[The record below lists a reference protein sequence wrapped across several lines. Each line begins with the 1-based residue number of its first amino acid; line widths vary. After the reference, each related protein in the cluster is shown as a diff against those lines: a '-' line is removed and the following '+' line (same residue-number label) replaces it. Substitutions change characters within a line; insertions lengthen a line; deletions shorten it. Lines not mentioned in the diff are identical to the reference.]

1 VVSGEFR
8 TFVRTADSGR
18 HVTYRFCP
26 SCGSTIAY
34 ELEAQP
40 GVVAVPLGAFTD
52 AADLPTPRYSVYE
65 SRKLDWVTVSG
76 DGIEHHD

>member
-1 VVSGEFR
+1 
-8 TFVRTADSGR
+8 
-18 HVTYRFCP
+18 
-26 SCGSTIAY
+26 
-34 ELEAQP
+34 
-40 GVVAVPLGAFTD
+40 VVAVPLGAFTD